1 MIQTDYRD
9 KILRF
14 AYHMALFDHEKIIFP
29 FHLVQKF
36 VKLINNLFFSFPLE
50 RNDRK
55 MIEYFY
61 ESSHEITPLTMAVIA
76 QRNRYGGTHTRIME
90 EQEEYVVDRTPSKL
104 IDSACRFF
112 GASLRGRQDGTR
124 NICGITHKAPI
135 SIDPISGMYFFPT
148 RSPNHPN
155 CSWIA
160 HSHIDQVKKGENKCT
175 EIIFKNGRHIVL
187 DVSFGSI
194 MNQIQRTAQF
204 RYLLDNR
211 IRSLRKQYSVD
222 VTEEPFA

>member
-1 MIQTDYRD
+1 M
-9 KILRF
+9 F
-14 AYHMALFDHEKIIFP
+14 
-29 FHLVQKF
+29 
-36 VKLINNLFFSFPLE
+36 
-50 RNDRK
+50 
-55 MIEYFY
+55 EYFY
-61 ESSHEITPLTMAVIA
+61 EPSHEITPLTMAVVA
-76 QRNRYGGTHTRIME
+76 QHDHYGETNTRIME
-90 EQEEYVVDRTPSKL
+90 EQEEYVVDHTPSKL
-104 IDSACRFF
+104 IDHACRFF

-160 HSHIDQVKKGENKCT
+160 HSHIDQVKKGNHNRA
-175 EIIFKNGRHIVL
+175 EILFKNGRYITL

-211 IRSLRKQYSVD
+211 IRFLQKKHRAD
-222 VTEEPFA
+222 AAEEPFA